1 MQSDIAIPRTPDI
14 PQTDEEAPT
23 TRGSPGRIAAL
34 VSVLALIGLLG
45 WKLITS
51 FGGPLETGAAPDFSL
66 NGYDGRTFTFGEHRG
81 HVVIINFW
89 ASWCDPCREEA
100 AYLERT
106 WRKYADQGVIFVGVD
121 YLDTESEALAYLDEF
136 DITYVNGLDVGTR
149 IADDYRIQGV
159 PETFYVDKS
168 GQLRGVHIGPLV
180 PPTLDEKIEELLA
193 EPYSTD

>member
-1 MQSDIAIPRTPDI
+1 MQQDIAIPHTPDI
-14 PQTDEEAPT
+14 PQADDEVPAGKRT
-23 TRGSPGRIAAL
+23 LGRTVVYVTIF
-34 VSVLALIGLLG
+34 ALIGLLG
-45 WKLITS
+45 WKMVTG
-51 FGGPLETGAAPDFSL
+51 FGGPLEAGAAPDFTL
-66 NGYDGRTFTFGEHRG
+66 NAYDGTTFTLSEHRG

-100 AYLERT
+100 AYLEST

-121 YLDTESEALAYLDEF
+121 YLDTESEALAYLEEF
-136 DITYVNGLDVGTR
+136 DITYLNGLDTGTR
-149 IADDYRIQGV
+149 ISDDYRIQGV

-193 EPYSTD
+193 EPYPAE